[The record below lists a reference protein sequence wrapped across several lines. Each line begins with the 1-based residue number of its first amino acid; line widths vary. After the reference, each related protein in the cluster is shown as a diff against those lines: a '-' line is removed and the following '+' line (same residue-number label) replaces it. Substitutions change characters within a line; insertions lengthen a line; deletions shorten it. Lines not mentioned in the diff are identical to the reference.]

1 VSKLQEKMEAA
12 HFLRDVAEAIRRYR
26 GVEPD
31 SDVRAEPVARPRDD
45 FQRLA
50 DRLKRLVRRQP

>member
-1 VSKLQEKMEAA
+1 MSKFREKIETAS
-12 HFLRDVAEAIRRYR
+12 FLRDVAEAIRRYR
-26 GVEPD
+26 GVEPE

-50 DRLKRLVRRQP
+50 VRLKRLVRRQP

>member
-1 VSKLQEKMEAA
+1 MSKLQEKMEVA

-31 SDVRAEPVARPRDD
+31 SDVRVAPAAQPRGD

-50 DRLKRLVRRQP
+50 DRLKRLARR